1 MSSTTDQRV
10 VSLRALLPPSCVFE
24 ELPGS
29 ISIYS
34 QVIDVRQ
41 AIINMVSGKDDRL
54 LVVVGPPG
62 PDADAATLRALA
74 TELAALSSSLSSEL
88 VVVLR
93 ADAAMG
99 TPFRILWGSIWDEIA
114 PLVDKA
120 LSGQV
125 AKVTDMRLDLARS
138 GQPEESYWTFSY
150 SPVFD
155 DAGGIAGMIC
165 VTGETTDR
173 VLAER
178 RQRASDERLDL
189 ALSSGAHVG
198 LWDWDVLNDSVRS
211 DARFAAMYG
220 VDPAV
225 AEGGMPI
232 ADFFR
237 GIHPDDRD
245 RVNNEIQAAMAEVVA
260 GGSPHRFV
268 SEYRLVQADGTV
280 HWVCLLYTSPSPRD

>member
-1 MSSTTDQRV
+1 MMASPTSFDFLHGLSGQV
-10 VSLRALLPPSCVFE
+10 VDEIVALDWQATPLGAPESWPIALR
-24 ELPGS
+24 
-29 ISIYS
+29 S
-34 QVIDVRQ
+34 Q
-41 AIINMVSGKDDRL
+41 
-54 LVVVGPPG
+54 
-62 PDADAATLRALA
+62 LA
-74 TELAALSSSLSSEL
+74 TMLACPVPMYMVWGPELISFYNDAYRPILGY
-88 VVVLR
+88 R

-211 DARFAAMYG
+211 DARFAAMWSTASCSMG
-220 VDPAV
+220 
-225 AEGGMPI
+225 I
-232 ADFFR
+232 ARWCSGNRPSRVRRAWPGTTESWF
-237 GIHPDDRD
+237 HP
-245 RVNNEIQAAMAEVVA
+245 MK
-260 GGSPHRFV
+260 
-268 SEYRLVQADGTV
+268 
-280 HWVCLLYTSPSPRD
+280 SPRFGRPAICRGA